1 MSLTRASTDN
11 LRVNMVYDENGL
23 SLASLCLSIRFVRN
37 IQSQLQNPPTF
48 IPLKVSIHI
57 PEAYANQISLIV
69 ECISLHVA
77 LIGRPS
83 LNSLPEGSFPFL
95 PLASSFN
102 YLNGWTCAVLADTI
116 QDWLGNNISFT
127 CLDVWLWG
135 HEFFWMAFVAA
146 FPGFPRQEW
155 PLWDPKIGMEGEF
168 ITYWMS
174 DFGSSSERLPDDVRT
189 GVWRKFH
196 DLTTIL
202 YPLPLFQEY

>member
-1 MSLTRASTDN
+1 MSLTRASTDT
-11 LRVNMVYDENGL
+11 LHVDTVYDENGL
-23 SLASLCLSIRFVRN
+23 SLASLCLSICFVGN

-57 PEAYANQISLIV
+57 PEAYASQISPIV

-77 LIGRPS
+77 LSGRPS
-83 LNSLPEGSFPFL
+83 LNSLPEGSFPFF
-95 PLASSFN
+95 PLAPNFN
-102 YLNGWTCAVLADTI
+102 HLNGWTWAVLADTI
-116 QDWLGNNISFT
+116 QDWLSNNISLT
-127 CLDVWLWG
+127 RSDVWLWG
-135 HEFFWMAFVAA
+135 CESFWMAFVAA
-146 FPGFPRQEW
+146 FPGFPRREW

-174 DFGSSSERLPDDVRT
+174 DFGSGSERSPDDVRT

-196 DLTTIL
+196 DLATML